1 MDVLIGIF
9 LILFV
14 IFVIALLFTGG
25 GLLGWVLEV
34 IAQALGLLAEG
45 WGKLFSNVIGCLAW
59 IFLAI
64 LGLVALCS

>member
-34 IAQALGLLAEG
+34 IAQALGLLMEG
-45 WGKLFSNVIGCLAW
+45 WGKLFSNVLGCLFW
-59 IFLAI
+59 IFIAI
-64 LGLVALCS
+64 LCLLAFSS